1 MTYFHEVEDYQTY
14 KGAVADFHFDY
25 NANSGGGQAFFGG
38 SFYDGHGGEA
48 QPSSLQDYSVSFS
61 VRYPGADFMP
71 VTVALGA
78 DGLASYRFVP
88 RGSGSAQM
96 KLQIDAG
103 DGAKR
108 IAPSLLL
115 AAFFMLPPTCG
126 VNMASSLDESPLTR
140 ENYWLR
146 SMWLNCEVGD
156 DETAVFIPTDFVFS
170 GGASKRRGVSPT
182 EGQVTGEPRF
192 FKLDYVSRIK
202 DVIAAAAHPELFTDG
217 VAACLRH
224 FADVYSNTKPF
235 SYQECADTTKKLMSL
250 LASDYPDGYSGI
262 SDPLPFITDK
272 VTAAPRFTAASINEP
287 RNLIYFGAPGTG
299 KSHDLNELAKAHYD
313 DGHTRRVTFHPD
325 YSYASFV
332 GCYKPT
338 MVEEKTLTPKEP
350 VGEEAAAEGSEP
362 EAKQEEKHTRISY
375 QFVPGPLVAS
385 YVDAKT
391 HPDENFVLVIEE
403 INRANPAAVFGDVF
417 QLLDRD
423 EDGKSEYPVS
433 VSDDLGAYLFKEFMH
448 RSGISYN
455 RGDEVPGLYT
465 VEEAR
470 RWRVSSMALPP
481 NLYLWATMNSADQG
495 VFPIDTAFKRR
506 WEFRYMGIDAGED
519 IIADKVVHLG
529 ADRVPV
535 CWNDLRKAVNALLV
549 KVGVNEDKLM
559 GPFFLRPS
567 ALDDDAVF
575 SETFKSK
582 VLLYLFE
589 DAAKMRRD
597 KVFSDKAGATY
608 SEICAKFDELGD
620 GVFAMEPVKRADED
634 VAEGSDEGAEA

>member
-1 MTYFHEVEDYQTY
+1 
-14 KGAVADFHFDY
+14 
-25 NANSGGGQAFFGG
+25 
-38 SFYDGHGGEA
+38 
-48 QPSSLQDYSVSFS
+48 
-61 VRYPGADFMP
+61 
-71 VTVALGA
+71 
-78 DGLASYRFVP
+78 
-88 RGSGSAQM
+88 
-96 KLQIDAG
+96 
-103 DGAKR
+103 
-108 IAPSLLL
+108 
-115 AAFFMLPPTCG
+115 
-126 VNMASSLDESPLTR
+126 MASSLDESPLTR

-262 SDPLPFITDK
+262 SDPLPFIADK

-299 KSHDLNELAKAHYD
+299 KSHDLNELAKAHFD
-313 DGHTRRVTFHPD
+313 DGHMRRVTFHPD

-338 MVEEKTLTPKEP
+338 VRYPEP
-350 VGEEAAAEGSEP
+350 SGDESLMDTMGKP
-362 EAKQEEKHTRISY
+362 YISY
-375 QFVPGPLVAS
+375 EFVPGPLVRS
-385 YVDAKT
+385 YVEAMT
-391 HPDENFVLVIEE
+391 HPDESYVLVIEE

-417 QLLDRD
+417 QLLDRG

-470 RWRVSSMALPP
+470 RWRVGSMALPP

-495 VFPIDTAFKRR
+495 VFPMDTAFKRR

-519 IIADKVVHLG
+519 VIADKVVLLG

-535 CWNDLRKAVNALLV
+535 RWNDLRKAVNALLV
-549 KVGVNEDKLM
+549 KAGVNEDKLM

-567 ALDDDAVF
+567 ALDDDAAF

-589 DAAKMRRD
+589 DAAKMRRG
-597 KVFSDKAGATY
+597 KVFSDRAGATY

-620 GVFAMEPVKRADED
+620 AVFAMEPVKRADED
-634 VAEGSDEGAEA
+634 AAEGADEGAEA

>member
-14 KGAVADFHFDY
+14 KGSVADFHFDY

-48 QPSSLQDYSVSFS
+48 QPSSLQDYSVSFA
-61 VRYPGADFMP
+61 VRYPGADFNP

-78 DGLASYRFVP
+78 DDLANYRFVP

-103 DGAKR
+103 NGAKR

-115 AAFFMLPPTCG
+115 AAFLMLPPTCG

-140 ENYWLR
+140 DNYWLR
-146 SMWLNCEVGD
+146 SMWLNCEVGEG
-156 DETAVFIPTDFVFS
+156 ETAAFIPNDFVFS
-170 GGASKRRGVSPT
+170 GGASKRRGVSPS
-182 EGQVTGEPRF
+182 EGQVTGEARF

-202 DVIAAAAHPELFTDG
+202 DVIAAAGHPELFSDD
-217 VAACLRH
+217 VAACLH
-224 FADVYSNTKPF
+224 IFADVYTNARPF
-235 SYQECADTTKKLMSL
+235 SYQECADTTKRLMKL
-250 LASDYPDGYSGI
+250 LANDFPGEYSGI
-262 SDPLPFITDK
+262 SDPLPFIAKK
-272 VTAAPRFTAASINEP
+272 VSSAPRFTAADIHEP

-299 KSHDLNELAKAHYD
+299 KSHDLNELAKAHFD
-313 DGHTRRVTFHPD
+313 DEHTRRVTFHPD

-338 MVEEKTLTPKEP
+338 MVEEKPLALKEP
-350 VGEEAAAEGSEP
+350 ADAEAPAEGAEP
-362 EAKQEEKHTRISY
+362 ETQQEERRTRISY
-375 QFVPGPLVAS
+375 QFVPGPLVQS
-385 YVDAKT
+385 YVDAT
-391 HPDENFVLVIEE
+391 TRPDENFVLIVEE

-433 VSDDLGAYLFKEFMH
+433 VSDDLGACLFKEFMH

-455 RGDEVPGLYT
+455 RGDEVPSLYT
-465 VEEAR
+465 VEEAL
-470 RWRVSSMALPP
+470 RWRVGSMALPP

-495 VFPIDTAFKRR
+495 VFPMDTAFKRR

-519 IIADKVVHLG
+519 VIAGKVVHLG
-529 ADRVPV
+529 AEREPV
-535 CWNDLRKAVNALLV
+535 LWNDLRKAVNGLLV
-549 KVGVNEDKLM
+549 KAGVNEDKLM

-567 ALDDDAVF
+567 ALDDDAAF
-575 SETFKSK
+575 AEAFKSK

-589 DAAKMRRD
+589 DAAKMRRG

-608 SEICAKFDELGD
+608 SEICASFDEVGD
-620 GVFAMEPVKRADED
+620 GVFAMEPVKRADEG
-634 VAEGSDEGAEA
+634 VIDEGTEA